1 MLLYGNILTVKKV
14 LNMLSVFV
22 CVIVSLALG
31 GGATS
36 SARAETVTTVTT
48 KTETSKDR
56 SFIAGIWGVRKVSD
70 ASAYFGWS
78 FGTNVYGTA
87 QTTSKE
93 LALLV
98 VGEWQIL
105 GADSMEYTIPLGD
118 SSLAKYTFSKVPG
131 KTFTGSNL
139 RIKASW
145 SSLELCLRFDGP
157 GGKSK
162 VKGFKVEVQASDG
175 SWNELV
181 SVEEFSVLRTLRELN
196 IGDVT
201 RTFKIT
207 KVDRYDPVVTANPDL
222 ERQLGQSV
230 DDSWTEGVTAH
241 WGKSTDKKISWKN
254 TDNGEVTNTSLEDG
268 NTDSELSS
276 DGKTFDSLG
285 IKTHTLEVRDSHSLR
300 TDAEYKDDNTST
312 ETTRTIT
319 VKTSVAP
326 SLDMTVNGSSKAY
339 DNKTWMAPKGK
350 NADPAR
356 SHGVDVTAH
365 TSDPGTYTLH
375 LKQNS
380 VSVQSTSV
388 TNNPVTGASKQT
400 ATLTNYSEETPKAGT
415 PFSALLTGT
424 GDDGTVSLSPETSA
438 ERVYIDNT
446 APSISAKDGST
457 DHDYSVIKADVK
469 DSLSGANGAYYTIVK
484 DGEPVPTTPSDGT
497 DWTPVADY
505 ERPVDNGTYSV
516 YVYGKDKATNRTD
529 PIQAA
534 SFTNKSVTGTVTWD
548 DKDNQDGK
556 RPDSVTVRLKRNGA
570 EVASKTVT
578 ADDDWK
584 FSFDGQVDTDS
595 TAQAFEYTVEQ
606 DTLDGYTT
614 AVDGDM
620 TSGFTLTNTHTPAQT
635 AAKVSVKWDDTN
647 DADKLRPGS
656 VTVRLLADG
665 VDTGKTLTLRAADGW
680 TGSFAGLDVY
690 RDHGTAIVYTVEQNA
705 IDRYTTAVT
714 GSIDSGFTIT
724 NTHASKLS
732 NTGASITLP
741 AHLSATSLLLAAAL
755 TAALLKRRPRHSA

>member
-1 MLLYGNILTVKKV
+1 MV
-14 LNMLSVFV
+14 
-22 CVIVSLALG
+22 
-31 GGATS
+31 S
-36 SARAETVTTVTT
+36 SAHAETVKTVTT

-56 SFIAGIWGVRKVSD
+56 SFIAGIYGVRQVST

-87 QTTSKE
+87 QTTGQE

-98 VGEWQIL
+98 KGKWSQL
-105 GADSMEYTIPLGD
+105 RSGSMTYTIPFGGSNLVT
-118 SSLAKYTFSKVPG
+118 YTLSKVPG
-131 KTFTGSNL
+131 KTFTGPNL
-139 RIKASW
+139 SIKASW
-145 SSLELCLRFDGP
+145 DSLDLCLGFEGP

-162 VKGFKVEVQASDG
+162 VSGFRVEVQASDD
-175 SWNELV
+175 SWNTIV
-181 SVEEFSVLRTLRELN
+181 DRTEFSVLKTLRELK

-201 RTFKIT
+201 RTFRIT
-207 KVDRYDPVVTANPDL
+207 TVDRYEPKVTANPDL

-230 DDSWTEGVTAH
+230 ADSWTNGVTAT
-241 WGKSTDKKISWKN
+241 WGKSTDKKITWKSK
-254 TDNGEVTNTSLEDG
+254 DNGEVSNASLDG
-268 NTDSELSS
+268 GTDSELSS

-285 IKTHTLEVRDSHSLR
+285 IVSHTLEVRDSHSLS
-300 TDAEYKDDNTST
+300 TAADYKDDDTKA

-319 VKTSVAP
+319 VKTDAAP

-380 VSVQSTSV
+380 TSV
-388 TNNPVTGASKQT
+388 TSTDVTKNPVSNPSKQT
-400 ATLTNYSEETPKAGT
+400 ATLTDYSEETSKAGT

-424 GDDGTVSLSPETSA
+424 GADSTVSLSPETSA
-438 ERVYIDNT
+438 ERVFIDNT
-446 APSISAKDGST
+446 APSVSAKDGSAN
-457 DHDYSVIKADVK
+457 HDYSVIKADVK
-469 DSLSGANGAYYTIVK
+469 DALSGADGAYYTIVK
-484 DGEPVPTTPSDGT
+484 EGDSVPATPSDGS

-505 ERPVDNGTYSV
+505 QRPADNGTYTV

-534 SFTNKSVTGTVTWD
+534 NFTIKSVAGTVVWD
-548 DKDNQDGK
+548 DEDDQDGR
-556 RPDSVTVRLKRNGA
+556 RPNSVTVRLKQNGK
-570 EVASKTVT
+570 EVASKKVT
-578 ADDDWK
+578 AADGWA
-584 FSFDGQVDTDS
+584 FSFDGLVDTDS
-595 TAQAFEYTVEQ
+595 TGQAVKYTVEQ
-606 DTLDGYTT
+606 DAVDGYAT

-620 TSGFTLTNTHTPAQT
+620 AGGFTLTNTHVPART
-635 AAKVSVKWDDTN
+635 AAKVSIKWDDKD

-665 VDTGKTLTLRAADGW
+665 VDTGKTLTLSAADGW

-690 RDHGTAIVYTVEQNA
+690 RDHGTAIVYSVEQDA
-705 IDRYTTAVT
+705 IDGYATTVT
-714 GSIDSGFTIT
+714 GAPDTGFTVI
-724 NTHASKLS
+724 NTHEVKQAAAPKLAD
-732 NTGASITLP
+732 TGDDIGLTG
-741 AHLSATSLLLAAAL
+741 HLCAVALLLAAGLA
-755 TAALLKRRPRHSA
+755 AALLKRRPRHSA